1 MGQMLKI
8 ISKLLVLFIVSACSN
23 VNVTTW
29 SFPYSPTVQQG
40 NYITDKM
47 LAAIHVGMTKQQVIA
62 AMDGAEP
69 LSQFAFDNNIW
80 VYIYQVYKNEDLVE
94 NRQVTLEFKDNKV
107 VKIVKKNSV

>member
-1 MGQMLKI
+1 MLKLI
-8 ISKLLVLFIVSACSN
+8 LLLAVLCYTAACST

-69 LSQFAFDNNIW
+69 LSQFAFDDNIW
-80 VYIYQVYKNEDLVE
+80 VYIYQVYKNDDLVE
-94 NRQVTLEFKDNKV
+94 NRQVTLEFKGNVV